1 MIIGIDLG
9 TTNSLVATW
18 IDGRTQIIPNALGA
32 NLTPSVVGIDDNGEV
47 LVGQAA
53 RERMLTHPHLT
64 ASVFKRYMGTDR
76 NTTLGRRGFRPEELS
91 SLILR
96 ALKQDAEHFSGERVD
111 EVVISVP
118 AYFNDAQRK
127 ATKIAGELAGLKVE
141 RLINEP
147 TAAALAYGLKD
158 ADPESQ
164 FLVFDLGGGTFDVT
178 ILELFEGIMEVR
190 ASAGDNFLGGEDF
203 VTVIIDHFVQ
213 DVAAPAGL
221 TRVELDKNPRLFQS
235 LRREAEAAKCRLSNF
250 AEARMAVRWADRS
263 LEMTITASDL
273 KTWSSSLL
281 ERIRTPVERA
291 LRDARIRPSQLKQ
304 ILLVG
309 GATRMPIIRE
319 MVTRLFGRFPSTE
332 IHPDEAVALGAAVQA
347 GLKARDAALREVV
360 LTDVSPY
367 SLGIEVSR
375 ESETLLTIQSGFFEP
390 IIERNTVIPAS
401 RVQTFT
407 TVANN
412 QDSVELKIFQGES
425 RLVRDNILLGK
436 VSVSLTPKPKG
447 EETVDVRF
455 TYDINGILEVEA
467 VVKSTGKKKTLVI
480 EESPGV
486 LSPDE
491 IQSRLKSLS
500 QLKIH
505 PFDQVENRTLIARA
519 DRIYEQSL
527 GTVRGIVQAQTT
539 KFTDILSTQD
549 PRRISKAREEFSKFL
564 DSIESESPFSGR

>member
-203 VTVIIDHFVQ
+203 VTVIIDHLSRTSL
-213 DVAAPAGL
+213 PRPGS
-221 TRVELDKNPRLFQS
+221 RVLNS
-235 LRREAEAAKCRLSNF
+235 
-250 AEARMAVRWADRS
+250 
-263 LEMTITASDL
+263 
-273 KTWSSSLL
+273 
-281 ERIRTPVERA
+281 IRTRGCFS
-291 LRDARIRPSQLKQ
+291 RY
-304 ILLVG
+304 
-309 GATRMPIIRE
+309 
-319 MVTRLFGRFPSTE
+319 
-332 IHPDEAVALGAAVQA
+332 A
-347 GLKARDAALREVV
+347 G
-360 LTDVSPY
+360 
-367 SLGIEVSR
+367 
-375 ESETLLTIQSGFFEP
+375 
-390 IIERNTVIPAS
+390 
-401 RVQTFT
+401 
-407 TVANN
+407 
-412 QDSVELKIFQGES
+412 
-425 RLVRDNILLGK
+425 
-436 VSVSLTPKPKG
+436 KPK
-447 EETVDVRF
+447 R
-455 TYDINGILEVEA
+455 
-467 VVKSTGKKKTLVI
+467 
-480 EESPGV
+480 
-486 LSPDE
+486 
-491 IQSRLKSLS
+491 QSAGSAISRKHAWRCDG
-500 QLKIH
+500 Q
-505 PFDQVENRTLIARA
+505 
-519 DRIYEQSL
+519 
-527 GTVRGIVQAQTT
+527 IVH
-539 KFTDILSTQD
+539 
-549 PRRISKAREEFSKFL
+549 
-564 DSIESESPFSGR
+564 

>member
-1 MIIGIDLG
+1 
-9 TTNSLVATW
+9 
-18 IDGRTQIIPNALGA
+18 
-32 NLTPSVVGIDDNGEV
+32 
-47 LVGQAA
+47 
-53 RERMLTHPHLT
+53 
-64 ASVFKRYMGTDR
+64 
-76 NTTLGRRGFRPEELS
+76 
-91 SLILR
+91 
-96 ALKQDAEHFSGERVD
+96 
-111 EVVISVP
+111 
-118 AYFNDAQRK
+118 
-127 ATKIAGELAGLKVE
+127 
-141 RLINEP
+141 
-147 TAAALAYGLKD
+147 
-158 ADPESQ
+158 
-164 FLVFDLGGGTFDVT
+164 
-178 ILELFEGIMEVR
+178 
-190 ASAGDNFLGGEDF
+190 
-203 VTVIIDHFVQ
+203 
-213 DVAAPAGL
+213 
-221 TRVELDKNPRLFQS
+221 
-235 LRREAEAAKCRLSNF
+235 
-250 AEARMAVRWADRS
+250 MAVRWADRS

>member
-1 MIIGIDLG
+1 
-9 TTNSLVATW
+9 
-18 IDGRTQIIPNALGA
+18 
-32 NLTPSVVGIDDNGEV
+32 
-47 LVGQAA
+47 
-53 RERMLTHPHLT
+53 
-64 ASVFKRYMGTDR
+64 
-76 NTTLGRRGFRPEELS
+76 
-91 SLILR
+91 
-96 ALKQDAEHFSGERVD
+96 
-111 EVVISVP
+111 VVISVP